1 MPDSGAQRGSQP
13 IPAPGN
19 SQSPP
24 PALLCVE
31 PGLGPGSLD
40 QIVWLTGYKDWAG
53 GPGMPLIKIK
63 QPVDGDST
71 VELGNMRKNVG
82 KARDLHGAHGI

>member
-1 MPDSGAQRGSQP
+1 
-13 IPAPGN
+13 
-19 SQSPP
+19 
-24 PALLCVE
+24 
-31 PGLGPGSLD
+31 
-40 QIVWLTGYKDWAG
+40 
-53 GPGMPLIKIK
+53 MPLIKIK